1 MHPAPLALSYPG
13 RAALARLAVSALL
26 AATASAGVEAAER
39 IAVKVE
45 KAGQRV
51 TVDVVV
57 HADVP
62 VAQAW
67 AVFTDYEAMPGFLK
81 SVTQS
86 RVLRREGNSVTVEQA
101 GAVRVAFMRFA
112 FHAVRSVELAP
123 MREIRSG
130 QLSGDFK
137 EYVSTTTFT
146 PTEHGVRIHHHG
158 SYVPKS
164 WIPPLIGPA
173 LIEAETRRQ
182 YEQFL
187 AEIERREGGRP
198 HEGKPAS

>member
-1 MHPAPLALSYPG
+1 MHPARLALSSLR
-13 RAALARLAVSALL
+13 RAALPILAVVVAG
-26 AATASAGVEAAER
+26 AAAASER

-45 KAGQRV
+45 KSGQRV
-51 TVDVVV
+51 VVDVVL
-57 HADVP
+57 HADAP

-67 AVFTDYEAMPGFLK
+67 TVFTDYDAMPGFLK

-101 GAVRVAFMRFA
+101 GAVRIMFMRFA
-112 FHAVRSVELAP
+112 FHAVRSVELVP

-146 PTEHGVRIHHHG
+146 PTEHGGVRIHHHG

-173 LIEAETRRQ
+173 MIEAETRRQ

-187 AEIERREGGRP
+187 AEIDRREGG
-198 HEGKPAS
+198 HKPEAKPPS

>member
-1 MHPAPLALSYPG
+1 MDLSRTG
-13 RAALARLAVSALL
+13 FLMRRAALPIALL
-26 AATASAGVEAAER
+26 LPGVGAEATER

-45 KAGQRV
+45 KSGQRV

-57 HADVP
+57 HADAP

-67 AVFTDYEAMPGFLK
+67 AVFTDYEAMPAFLK

-86 RVLRREGNSVTVEQA
+86 RVLKREGNSVTVEQA
-101 GAVRVAFMRFA
+101 GAVRIAFMRFA

-137 EYVSTTTFT
+137 EYASTTTFAA
-146 PTEHGVRIHHHG
+146 TEHGGVRIHHHG
-158 SYVPKS
+158 SYVPKT
-164 WIPPLIGPA
+164 WIPPLVGPA
-173 LIEAETRRQ
+173 MIEAETRRQ

-187 AEIERREGGRP
+187 AEIERREGAK
-198 HEGKPAS
+198 KP

>member
-1 MHPAPLALSYPG
+1 
-13 RAALARLAVSALL
+13 
-26 AATASAGVEAAER
+26 
-39 IAVKVE
+39 
-45 KAGQRV
+45 
-51 TVDVVV
+51 
-57 HADVP
+57 
-62 VAQAW
+62 
-67 AVFTDYEAMPGFLK
+67 
-81 SVTQS
+81 
-86 RVLRREGNSVTVEQA
+86 
-101 GAVRVAFMRFA
+101 MRFA

-137 EYVSTTTFT
+137 EYASTTTFT

-158 SYVPKS
+158 SYVPKA

-187 AEIERREGGRP
+187 AEIERRHKPEAR
-198 HEGKPAS
+198 PAS

>member
-1 MHPAPLALSYPG
+1 MHPARLALSSLR
-13 RAALARLAVSALL
+13 RAALPIVASFL
-26 AATASAGVEAAER
+26 AAGAAASER

-67 AVFTDYEAMPGFLK
+67 TVFTDYEAMPAFLK
-81 SVTQS
+81 NVTQS
-86 RVLRREGNSVTVEQA
+86 RVLGRDGNSVTVEQA

-112 FHAVRSVELAP
+112 FHAVRHVELAP

-130 QLSGDFK
+130 QVSGDFK

-146 PTEHGVRIHHHG
+146 PTEKGGVRIHHHG
-158 SYVPKS
+158 RYVPKA

-187 AEIERREGGRP
+187 AEIERREGGRL